1 MFWYQQ
7 YEIQSQKYRC
17 GYCDSEVAGDRGY
30 RTEDRRDFIA
40 ICPGCDRPTYLAYL
54 GDGRV
59 SQSPA
64 PGFGRSVA
72 HLPGV
77 VQRLYD
83 EARQCAKVSSYTAA
97 VMVCRKLL
105 MHVAV
110 ENGAA
115 EDKSFKY
122 YVNWL
127 EEKHYIPPNG
137 KDIVEY
143 IREKGNEA
151 NHEIVPMEKED
162 AEALIGFLELFMRFI
177 YEVPK
182 LSPTTPSPSG

>member
-1 MFWYQQ
+1 MTWSQPHP
-7 YEIQSQKYRC
+7 IQSQKYRC

-30 RTEDRRDFIA
+30 QEKGGLGFIA
-40 ICPGCDRPTYLAYL
+40 ICPGCGKPTYLVYQN
-54 GDGRV
+54 GRRM

-77 VQRLYD
+77 IQRLYD

-105 MHVAV
+105 MHIAV
-110 ENGAA
+110 ENGAD

-122 YVNWL
+122 YVDWL

-137 KDIVEY
+137 KDVVEY
-143 IREKGNEA
+143 IREKRNEA

-182 LSPTTPSPSG
+182 LSPNTQTPSQ

>member
-1 MFWYQQ
+1 MSWHRQ

-17 GYCDSEVAGDRGY
+17 GYCGSEVAGDRGY
-30 RTEDRRDFIA
+30 RSGDGTSFIA
-40 ICPGCDRPTYLAYL
+40 ICPGCDKPTYLGYL
-54 GDGRV
+54 RGERV

-64 PGFGRSVA
+64 PGFGRSVE
-72 HLPGV
+72 HLPDV
-77 VQRLYD
+77 VRRLYD

-105 MHVAV
+105 MHIAV
-110 ENGAA
+110 EEGAD
-115 EDKSFKY
+115 EDKNFKY

-127 EEKHYIPPNG
+127 EENHYVPPNG
-137 KDIVEY
+137 KDVVEY

-177 YEVPK
+177 YEVPR
-182 LSPTTPSPSG
+182 LSPKTQEPSQ

>member
-1 MFWYQQ
+1 MPWHKQ
-7 YEIQSQKYRC
+7 YAIQSQKYRC

-30 RTEDRRDFIA
+30 TTGNGRGYIA
-40 ICPGCDRPTYLAYL
+40 ICPGCDKPTYLAYQE
-54 GDGRV
+54 GRRV

-72 HLPGV
+72 HLPDIV
-77 VQRLYD
+77 ERLYD

-105 MHVAV
+105 MHIAV
-110 ENGAA
+110 ENGAD

-122 YVNWL
+122 YVDWL

-137 KDIVEY
+137 KDVVEY

-182 LSPTTPSPSG
+182 LSPKTQEPSQ